1 LAKRSGV
8 PKEEIDYILDGFASS
23 INTKG
28 KTRRFKE
35 LLEGRFRLTKVVRID
50 RKDDGNDVHDKV
62 FDYSFKTIAELM
74 DVGYQ
79 DASMQMDLQR
89 MKDGVMKLVE
99 IHQHIKSE
107 NGKQIEDIQE
117 NLYQIQEMIK
127 MENGYNTE
135 LNNQLKNF
143 INEVESIKLNGNAF
157 SLTNEKISLIAV
169 SKQLQHTLKS
179 RNVV

>member
-1 LAKRSGV
+1 
-8 PKEEIDYILDGFASS
+8 
-23 INTKG
+23 
-28 KTRRFKE
+28 
-35 LLEGRFRLTKVVRID
+35 
-50 RKDDGNDVHDKV
+50 
-62 FDYSFKTIAELM
+62 
-74 DVGYQ
+74 
-79 DASMQMDLQR
+79 MQMDLQR

-107 NGKQIEDIQE
+107 NGNQIEGMQE
-117 NLYQIQEMIK
+117 NLYQIQEMMK
-127 MENGYNTE
+127 RENGYNTV

-143 INEVESIKLNGNAF
+143 IDEVEHIKLNGNAF